1 MTATWYGLTAEAL
14 RCVFHIFL
22 APHQVR
28 QVADMA
34 ERFPGVNV
42 VIDHLAMIDI
52 YPNLDAQSLQNAADA
67 VPRCVAVPAA
77 VVRPRWRPANGLGQL
92 LRVRHHQGDDSVPER
107 RGQGMDNGANRAKH
121 LSIRL
126 IPVNNPCWRDSA
138 IPDGP
143 SGFFAALWI
152 HMIN

>member
-92 LRVRHHQGDDSVPER
+92 LRVRHRPGDDSIPER
-107 RGQGMDNGANRAKH
+107 RGQE
-121 LSIRL
+121 
-126 IPVNNPCWRDSA
+126 
-138 IPDGP
+138 
-143 SGFFAALWI
+143 WI
-152 HMIN
+152 